1 LCQNPEISIVKASVS
16 DTGNC
21 IVFEVDD
28 TIDYT
33 FTVTNEGDVDIT
45 NVVVTDSNLEGV
57 VAGPASGDT
66 NTNNILDV
74 GEVWMYE
81 ASHIIMQADID
92 NGSVLNTA
100 DVNGNTA
107 LGDVDHTSNT
117 VTVLICTSSSIAL
130 IRV

>member
-1 LCQNPEISIVKASVS
+1 MCQNPEISIVKASVS

-45 NVVVTDSNLEGV
+45 
-57 VAGPASGDT
+57 
-66 NTNNILDV
+66 NILDV